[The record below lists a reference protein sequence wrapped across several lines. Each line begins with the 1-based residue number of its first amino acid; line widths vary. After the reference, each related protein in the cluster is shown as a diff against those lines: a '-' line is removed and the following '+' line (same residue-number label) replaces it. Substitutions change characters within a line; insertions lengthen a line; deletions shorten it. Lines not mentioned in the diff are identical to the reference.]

1 LWAISIHHAAKSMF
15 EEVALLGV
23 NFAQLLGSN
32 CIAAWA
38 MPWAWLGVMWWKTLL
53 ESRGRFEDASGLCA

>member
-1 LWAISIHHAAKSMF
+1 MF